1 MATKKQINTVWL
13 VAQHLLQNER
23 SYIHNIKRVCKCNN
37 PMDRVMALR
46 RRYGWIINTILEGY
60 NGRVA
65 IWFYQVEKEGKMPQ
79 KFL

>member
-46 RRYGWIINTILEGY
+46 RRYGWVINTMLEGY